1 MRISQ
6 LVEESGVPLAT
17 VKYYLREGLL
27 PPGTATTATQGDYG
41 EQHLHRLRVIRAL
54 TGAAGLPVQQA
65 RAVLALIDT
74 PDGALFDSLGRAVAA
89 LPPYAEVDPD
99 DAYPRARA
107 VIERLGQLYD
117 PQYAAVAQLEHALK
131 AAEEAGLPISD
142 ERIEVYGRHLHAIA
156 EFDVGQMPGAAGDAD
171 PDAAPGSAAIEYA
184 VLGTA
189 LYEPVILAM
198 RRLAHQDVAAALL
211 GDGDGDGDD

>member
-27 PPGTATTATQGDYG
+27 PPGTATTATQADYG

-65 RAVLALIDT
+65 RAVLALIDA
-74 PDGALFDSLGRAVAA
+74 PDGDLFESLGRAVAA
-89 LPPYAEVDPD
+89 LPPYAGVDPD
-99 DAYPRARA
+99 GDYPRARA
-107 VIERLGQLYD
+107 VIERLGQLFD

-131 AAEEAGLPISD
+131 AAEDAGLPISD
-142 ERIEVYGRHLHAIA
+142 ERIEAYGRHLHAIA
-156 EFDVGQMPGAAGDAD
+156 EFDLGQMPSAAAAS
-171 PDAAPGSAAIEYA
+171 DAAAGSAAIEYA

-198 RRLAHQDVAAALL
+198 RRLAHQDVAAGILE
-211 GDGDGDGDD
+211 GGHD